1 MNGTSRF
8 ELTTPVLRRF
18 SAIEL
23 LVALVALFVSFPFV
37 ERFPSGALI
46 ESILL
51 TLVLVSA
58 VFAIE
63 GRGRIFAIPKSGA
76 SGPRDIQKR
85 PASLVKTTGR
95 GEAVWTRKRFKS
107 RKNTQI
113 FREGT
118 LQPRILRPAGVEPT
132 TFSSGG

>member
-63 GRGRIFAIPKSGA
+63 GRDAFLQFLSLARPDREMSKSDRLP
-76 SGPRDIQKR
+76 S
-85 PASLVKTTGR
+85 
-95 GEAVWTRKRFKS
+95 
-107 RKNTQI
+107 
-113 FREGT
+113 
-118 LQPRILRPAGVEPT
+118 
-132 TFSSGG
+132 

>member
-1 MNGTSRF
+1 M
-8 ELTTPVLRRF
+8 LRRF

-46 ESILL
+46 ESILD
-51 TLVLVSA
+51 V
-58 VFAIE
+58 
-63 GRGRIFAIPKSGA
+63 
-76 SGPRDIQKR
+76 QKR

-95 GEAVWTRKRFKS
+95 CEAVWTRKRFKS